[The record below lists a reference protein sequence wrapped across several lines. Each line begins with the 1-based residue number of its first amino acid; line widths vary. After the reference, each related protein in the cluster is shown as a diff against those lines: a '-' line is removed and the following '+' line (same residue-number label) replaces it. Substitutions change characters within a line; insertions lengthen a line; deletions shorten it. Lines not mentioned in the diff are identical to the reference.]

1 MHRPGMA
8 AASPA
13 QDRWR
18 VAIPRALSPTA
29 LFRPH
34 GEVVALD
41 GTAIGTSWRVGFVGA
56 RAAAPSVQRAIV
68 GILDRVVAGFSPWE
82 KDSEL
87 NRFNATLPG
96 EWHAASADFAK
107 VLGCALRIAEDSGGA
122 CDPALGAL
130 VDLWGFGPAPR
141 RAGVPSASEIEQA
154 LLVSAWR
161 QIEHDAVGN
170 RFSRKSPARLDL
182 CGIAKGYAV
191 DLVALAL
198 REAGSAAALVEIGG
212 ELSGYGVKP
221 DGTPWW
227 VAIDGT
233 AGTEAPIM
241 AALHGL
247 AIATSGSERCFT
259 HAGKSY
265 PHTIDPR
272 TGWPIDNGMVS
283 ATVLHESCMKADAYA
298 TALMVLGADAAIAF
312 AETHGLAA
320 LVRHRDH
327 ASGTLVERVS
337 SQLLAMLDD

>member
-1 MHRPGMA
+1 MHSGTTA
-8 AASPA
+8 ATPA
-13 QDRWR
+13 RDRWR

-29 LFRPH
+29 LFRPS

-41 GTAIGTSWRVGFVGA
+41 GAAMGTSWRVSFVGA
-56 RAAAPSVQRAIV
+56 RAAAPKVQRAIV

-87 NRFNATLPG
+87 NRFNAMPPDT
-96 EWHAASADFAK
+96 WHAASADFAR
-107 VLGCALRIAEDSGGA
+107 VLTCALRIAEDNGGA
-122 CDPALGAL
+122 CDPTVGAL

-141 RAGVPSASEIEQA
+141 RAGVPSASEIEQP
-154 LLVSAWR
+154 LRVSGWR
-161 QIEHDAVGN
+161 QIEQDAVGN

-191 DLVALAL
+191 DLVAQAL
-198 REAGSAAALVEIGG
+198 REAGASAALVEIGG

-227 VAIDGT
+227 VAIDGD
-233 AGTEAPIM
+233 AGGNAPIM
-241 AALHGL
+241 AALHGM

-265 PHTIDPR
+265 SHTIDPR

-283 ATVLHESCMKADAYA
+283 ATVLHESCMHADAYA
-298 TALMVLGADAAIAF
+298 TALMVLGADAAMVF

-320 LVRHRDH
+320 LVRDR
-327 ASGTLVERVS
+327 ASGALVERIS
-337 SQLLAMLDD
+337 SQLQAMLDD